1 MKWDLKEIIN
11 KHSDLVYTVAMFT
24 LRSPADVDD
33 VVQDVYVKL
42 SDNLHKINDEVHL
55 ERWLRV
61 VTRNT
66 SNNYNLRFWR
76 RAENVLIENRDIITK
91 EINDEFML
99 VKEKINSL
107 SDTYKKTFVM
117 YAKGYSYEEISKKLK
132 ISNEAARKRVER
144 AKEIIKENI
153 FEEGESHE
161 K

>member
-153 FEEGESHE
+153 FEKGESHE

>member
-76 RAENVLIENRDIITK
+76 RAENVLIENRDIIT
-91 EINDEFML
+91 
-99 VKEKINSL
+99 
-107 SDTYKKTFVM
+107 
-117 YAKGYSYEEISKKLK
+117 
-132 ISNEAARKRVER
+132 
-144 AKEIIKENI
+144 
-153 FEEGESHE
+153 
-161 K
+161 

>member
-11 KHSDLVYTVAMFT
+11 KHADLVYAVAMFS
-24 LRSPADVDD
+24 LKNPADVDD

-42 SDNLHKINDEVHL
+42 SDSLHKINDEVHL

-61 VTRNT
+61 VTRNM

-76 RAENVLIENRDIITK
+76 RAENVLIDNRDTVNK
-91 EINDEFML
+91 EVNEEFMI
-99 VKEKINSL
+99 VKEKINNL
-107 SDTYKKTFVM
+107 SDTYKKTFIL

-144 AKEIIKENI
+144 AKDIIKENI
-153 FEEGESHE
+153 YEEGEYNE
-161 K
+161 E

>member
-76 RAENVLIENRDIITK
+76 RAENVLIENRDTMTK
-91 EINDEFML
+91 DINDEFML